1 MSRIHP
7 MITSFRDRSR
17 QSNLLT
23 AGIPL
28 AVLALAF
35 LLGQR
40 ASALWLGLLVA
51 ALGALVLLIRP
62 ALGLLALVAAALLVP
77 LEISTGTE
85 VYLNLGAL
93 LVPALLLLWVLDMI
107 RRQALRL
114 VPSPTTRPL
123 ALFLLAGLFSL
134 FLGRAT
140 WDPSVPVRSSFLLVQ
155 LAQWAIFAF
164 SAGAFWLT
172 ANIAKRLAHL
182 QWLVVTFLVLGGG
195 LAVLRLLPGVG
206 SLANAMT
213 TIAFVRAPFWILL
226 AGLAG
231 GQLLFNQQL
240 TAIQRGGLLLSL
252 GAVLFYA
259 FVAQQEAASNWVG
272 IAAVAGILVWLR
284 WPGWRI
290 PIVLLLLVLALL
302 GFLLPT
308 IYNFA
313 GGDAEW
319 FASGGSRLA
328 LTGRVVEMT
337 VQHNPVTGLGPAAYR
352 PYGFTQPLVY
362 AHIIWAHPLIS
373 SHNNYVDIF
382 AHTGLVGLFLFGWL
396 AIEIGR
402 LGLRLRARFTEGFA
416 AGYLNGMLAVGVG
429 SLVIMLL
436 ADWILPFVY
445 NIGFPGFQASVLVWL
460 FLGGLVALENLA
472 APEEH

>member
-1 MSRIHP
+1 

-40 ASALWLGLLVA
+40 ASALWLLLVLATMA
-51 ALGALVLLIRP
+51 ALVVLRQP
-62 ALGLLALVAAALLVP
+62 MLGLGGLIALALVMPVSIP
-77 LEISTGTE
+77 TGTE
-85 VYLNLGAL
+85 VVLNLVTL
-93 LVPALLLLWVLDMI
+93 LVPAMLGVWLLLLI
-107 RRQALRL
+107 RQKSLSL
-114 VPSPTTRPL
+114 VPSPVNRPL
-123 ALFLLAGLFSL
+123 ALFLAAGLLSL
-134 FLGRAT
+134 LLGNAL
-140 WDPSVPVRSSFLLVQ
+140 WDPSVPRSASFWLVQ
-155 LAQWAIFAF
+155 LAQWGIFAF

-172 ANIAKRLAHL
+172 ANLAKRLAHL

-396 AIEIGR
+396 ALEIGR

-416 AGYLNGMLAVGVG
+416 AGYVNGMLAVGVG